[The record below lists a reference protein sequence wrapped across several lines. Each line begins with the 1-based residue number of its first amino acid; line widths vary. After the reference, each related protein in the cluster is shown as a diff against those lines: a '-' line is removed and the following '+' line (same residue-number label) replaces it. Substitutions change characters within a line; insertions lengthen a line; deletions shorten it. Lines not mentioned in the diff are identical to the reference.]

1 MGASGNLSGMNWHD
15 EGINMGGIPGAF
27 GAEKGFRIYSNEQI
41 NDPNYQANRAMVA
54 ARIAEALGQRPTEMQ
69 TGYSDQWRAKQMG
82 LSDQL
87 QGVVNGTAGPS
98 VAQQQLD
105 QATNANNMAAAST
118 AASSSQYGMDPAAAF
133 KAALNQQAMNNQQA
147 AGQAGLL
154 RANEVAAARGQM
166 AGLFDSAR
174 GADINTAQSQMSAEI
189 QQREQLQQYVTQ
201 LMQMG
206 YTEDQAN
213 YMARVQQQQF
223 QQGSLAQQEAAK
235 QGISTSNSAQGV
247 QFGSTVVGGLLGGAS
262 AALGKPTPPTP
273 KAGG

>member
-54 ARIAEALGQRPTEMQ
+54 ARIAEALGERPTEMQ

-247 QFGSTVVGGLLGGAS
+247 QFGSTVVGGLLGGAA
-262 AALGKPTPPTP
+262 AALGKPTP
-273 KAGG
+273 K